1 MTLNDLQQNIP
12 KSTNMYDFCKTF
24 FILCL
29 KSGGHLVFGPENP
42 KLRIYKYNFQIQLHL
57 LCEHQNRQSYTKN
70 IANFSKMKQLVSS
83 KRAAIFDFGE
93 VENFMFFAMILDICV
108 LKIMQN
114 GKAVLTIWPIMYKIR
129 DG

>member
-1 MTLNDLQQNIP
+1 
-12 KSTNMYDFCKTF
+12 
-24 FILCL
+24 
-29 KSGGHLVFGPENP
+29 
-42 KLRIYKYNFQIQLHL
+42 
-57 LCEHQNRQSYTKN
+57 
-70 IANFSKMKQLVSS
+70 MKQLVSS